1 MTMTIEAAIAKAAAL
16 LRDAGEVATVGHV
29 APDGDSLGSSLA
41 LALAARKAG
50 KRALAS
56 FGEPHVL
63 PDVFGFLPTD
73 GVLVKPAD
81 FFTAP
86 EVMVAFDT
94 AAPDRLGSLLPV
106 ARAAGTLIVADHHP
120 TNGGFGDVS
129 IVDPDAAAS
138 AELAHRLIV
147 AAGWEVDADVALCLY
162 VGLVTDTGRFM
173 YSSTTP
179 ETLRLAADLLAT
191 GIRPELVGQELYEK
205 VPFGY
210 LGLAALVLGRAV
222 LDEGRSLVWSVM
234 YKNDLKETGITYDD
248 TDPLI
253 DDLRVAREAGV
264 ALVLKE
270 IDGGFKGSLRSRGGA
285 DVGAVAAA
293 LGGGGHHNAAGFTY
307 AGSAADAVAAVV
319 ALLDG

>member
-1 MTMTIEAAIAKAAAL
+1 MTTDAAIDKAGSL
-16 LRDAGEVATVGHV
+16 LAGAREVVAVGHV

-41 LALAARKAG
+41 LGIAARNAG
-50 KRALAS
+50 KKAYVS

-63 PDVFGFLPTD
+63 AEVFEFLPTE
-73 GVLVKPAD
+73 GILVKPAELPA
-81 FFTAP
+81 AP

-106 ARAAGTLIVADHHP
+106 AEKAGTLIVADHHA
-120 TNGGFGDVS
+120 TNDGFGDVT
-129 IVDPDAAAS
+129 IVDPAVAAS

-162 VGLVTDTGRFM
+162 VGLVTDSGRFM

-179 ETLRLAADLLAT
+179 GTMRLAADLLER
-191 GIRPELVGQELYEK
+191 GVRPELVGQELYEK

-210 LGLAALVLGRAV
+210 LALAARVLDRAV
-222 LDEGRSLVWSVM
+222 LDEEHSLVWSVVLQE
-234 YKNDLKETGITYDD
+234 DLKETGLRYDD

-264 ALVLKE
+264 ALLLKE
-270 IDGGFKGSLRSRGGA
+270 LDGGFKGSLRSRGEA

-293 LGGGGHHNAAGFTY
+293 LGGGGHHNAAGFNHP
-307 AGSAADAVAAVV
+307 GPADAVVAAV
-319 ALLDG
+319 ASRLDG